1 MLGAPGAGKG
11 TQAAFLSEKLH
22 IPHISS
28 GDLFRDN
35 VKRGTPLGKKVKK
48 YMDAGALV
56 PDDLTVD
63 LIADRLAEP
72 DAREGAVLDGFPRT
86 RAQAQALDKM
96 ADKLGAEVAGA
107 LYIDVDKEVLIKR
120 LSGRWMC
127 TKSSEHVYHEV
138 AKPPKVPGK
147 CDIDGADLYQ
157 RDDDKPETIRARM
170 EQQLPPMFEV
180 VDYYKERGVLS
191 SVEGDRPM
199 NEVAL
204 ALLHCVAQPVR

>member
-11 TQAAFLSEKLH
+11 TQAALLSEKLRM
-22 IPHISS
+22 PHISS

-35 VKRGTPLGKKVKK
+35 VKRGTALGKKVKK
-48 YMDAGALV
+48 FMDAGALV

-63 LIADRLAEP
+63 LIATRLAQP
-72 DAREGAVLDGFPRT
+72 DAKEGAILDGFPRT

-96 ADKLGAEVAGA
+96 LEKLDGEVAGA

-127 TKSSEHVYHEV
+127 SKSSEHVYHEI

-180 VDYYKERGVLS
+180 IDYYKDRGVLS

-199 NEVAL
+199 NEVTL
-204 ALLHCVAQPVR
+204 ALLHCVAQPAR

>member
-11 TQAAFLSEKLH
+11 TQAALLSEKMR

-35 VKRGTPLGKKVKK
+35 VKRGTDLGKKVKK

-56 PDDLTVD
+56 PDELTVD
-63 LIADRLAEP
+63 LIADRLANP
-72 DAREGAVLDGFPRT
+72 DAKDGALLDGFPRT

-96 ADKLGAEVAGA
+96 AEKLGGEVAGA

-147 CDIDGADLYQ
+147 CDVDGADLYQ

-199 NEVAL
+199 DEVTL
-204 ALLHCVAQPVR
+204 ALLHCVAQPAR

>member
-11 TQAAFLSEKLH
+11 TQAALLAQKLGY
-22 IPHISS
+22 PHISS
-28 GDLFRDN
+28 GDLFRDHI
-35 VKRGTPLGKKVKK
+35 KRGTALGKKVKK

-56 PDDLTVD
+56 PDDVTVD
-63 LIADRLAEP
+63 MVGERLARP
-72 DAREGAVLDGFPRT
+72 DAKEGAILDGFPRT
-86 RAQAQALDKM
+86 RAQAQALDKIL
-96 ADKLGAEVAGA
+96 DKLDGQVDGA

-120 LSGRWMC
+120 LSGRWLC
-127 TKSSEHVYHEV
+127 SKTSDHVYHEV

-180 VDYYKERGVLS
+180 IDYYKDRGVLS

-199 NEVAL
+199 NEVTL
-204 ALLHCVAQPVR
+204 ALLHCVAQPAR

>member
-11 TQAAFLSEKLH
+11 TQAALLSEKLH

-35 VKRGTPLGKKVKK
+35 VKRGTQLGKKVKK

-56 PDDLTVD
+56 PDDVTVD
-63 LIADRLAEP
+63 LIAARLAKA
-72 DAREGAVLDGFPRT
+72 DAKEGAVLDGFPRT

-96 ADKLGAEVAGA
+96 LDKLGGEVAGA

-127 TKSSEHVYHEV
+127 SKSSEHVYHEV
-138 AKPPKVPGK
+138 AKPPKVAGK
-147 CDIDGADLYQ
+147 CDVDGADLYQ

-199 NEVAL
+199 GEVTL